1 MASGTVPQSG
11 AATTWLGTLWGY
23 NCHHL
28 AGHFGALKLSH
39 ADYTQVLYVP
49 IHLAKNKSMIA
60 VTGVERF
67 HFEEENTYEGNA
79 LGYLDCQGGLSVP
92 ETRLELAY
100 ASSENPQ
107 NTLAKSKARRVCA

>member
-1 MASGTVPQSG
+1 VASGTVPQSG

-60 VTGVERF
+60 VTGVERI
-67 HFEEENTYEGNA
+67 H
-79 LGYLDCQGGLSVP
+79 
-92 ETRLELAY
+92 
-100 ASSENPQ
+100 
-107 NTLAKSKARRVCA
+107 